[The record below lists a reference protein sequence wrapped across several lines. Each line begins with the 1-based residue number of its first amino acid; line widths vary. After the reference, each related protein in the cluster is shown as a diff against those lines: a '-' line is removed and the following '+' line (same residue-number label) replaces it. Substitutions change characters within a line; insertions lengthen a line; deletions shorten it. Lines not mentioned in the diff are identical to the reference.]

1 MAAELTQNQIQL
13 IEESFAAVA
22 PQGAELVASFY
33 DRLFNDFPAV
43 KPMFANT
50 TPAEQQKKLLSSL
63 VLVVQN
69 LRKPE
74 VLGPALEQL
83 GARHNEY
90 GAVPTHYD
98 AVGSTLLDEVALEL
112 AVVQPDQ
119 DVEPVREPGEPVVV
133 GLDMRRRRLSHGRSP
148 GAPSNAARSGSRG
161 W

>member
-98 AVGSTLLDEVALEL
+98 AVGSTLLKTLAEYAGDVWGSELEEAWTAAYGAISKKMIDSAAVA
-112 AVVQPDQ
+112 ANC
-119 DVEPVREPGEPVVV
+119 
-133 GLDMRRRRLSHGRSP
+133 S
-148 GAPSNAARSGSRG
+148 
-161 W
+161 